1 MTPHAEEILR
11 RFWQI
16 DQALTRAK
24 VGGEKGKGFPAT
36 SPWWHRTLRR
46 FYASGLLQLI
56 ARVGRRGGK
65 SSTLCR
71 LAVCEALYGK
81 HEVPAGDRGI
91 VAVVSARR
99 PDALAR
105 LRTIRQILDALG
117 VQYTAAGETIELTDR
132 PISFQIFTASIAGV
146 SGFTSIFVL
155 LDEVSKW
162 RDKATGA
169 NPANVVIESIVP
181 TTATMPEARVVMISS
196 PMGLV
201 DAHAEAFAKGDT
213 DDQLTAFAPSWEANP
228 TLTPERC
235 RKLAR
240 GNEVAYQREYGAI
253 PQAEDELSLFDGQL
267 VNLAART
274 PRMLTEDERLL
285 KVNPL
290 DLAPDERHR
299 YVAVIDPATRGN
311 AWTLVIACLSDKF
324 VRRICLARDWV
335 GTKAKPLVPGVVF
348 AEIKRLIEPYRLRVL
363 YSDQFS
369 EDSLREIARAHDIVL
384 VVDPP
389 WSAATKADAYEQM
402 RTLFQER
409 RIEIPDDSQ
418 LKTDVL
424 GVRQKIRNGSVAY
437 DLVTSGSRHSD
448 YAPAIGMA
456 CLLAKSPP
464 TPIAKERTDAE
475 QAAAAMVTYLNEKT
489 RARKQAE
496 RRQAFGRPRG
506 LRALRALAS

>member
-24 VGGEKGKGFPAT
+24 VGGEKGRGFPPT
-36 SPWWHRTLRR
+36 SPWWHRALRS
-46 FYASGLLQLI
+46 FYTSGRLQLI

-71 LAVCEALYGK
+71 LAVCEAIYGK

-91 VAVVSARR
+91 VAIVSARR

-105 LRTIRQILDALG
+105 LRTIRQILDALK
-117 VQYTAAGETIELTDR
+117 VPYTAAGDTIELTER
-132 PISFQIFTASIAGV
+132 PITFQIFTASIAGV

-169 NPANVVIESIVP
+169 NPADVVIESIVP
-181 TTATMPEARVVMISS
+181 TTATMPEARVIMISS
-196 PMGLV
+196 PMGLL
-201 DAHAEAFAKGDT
+201 DAHAKAFAKGDT
-213 DDQLTAFAPSWEANP
+213 DDQLTVFAPSWEANP

-240 GNEVAYQREYGAI
+240 GNEIAFQREYGAI

-267 VNLAART
+267 VELAARKART
-274 PRMLTEDERLL
+274 LTDDEVAA

-290 DLAPDERHR
+290 DLQPDARHR

-311 AWTLVIACLSDKF
+311 AWTLIVACLSDNF
-324 VRRICLARDWV
+324 VRKVCLARDWV
-335 GTKAKPLVPGVVF
+335 GTKSKPLVPGEVF
-348 AEIKRLIEPYRLRVL
+348 AEIRRLIEPYRTRVL

-369 EDSLREIARAHDIVL
+369 EDSLREIARTHDLVL

-409 RIEIPDDSQ
+409 RLEIPDDPQ
-418 LKTDVL
+418 VKTDVL
-424 GVRQKIRNGSVAY
+424 GVRQKIRNGSVVYELAE
-437 DLVTSGSRHSD
+437 SGSRHSD

-456 CLLAKSPP
+456 CL
-464 TPIAKERTDAE
+464 IAKVPPAAVAKELSAAE
-475 QAAAAMVTYLNEKT
+475 QAHASMVAYLNEKT
-489 RARKQAE
+489 KARKQAE
-496 RRQAFGRPRG
+496 RRQSFGRRKAYS
-506 LRALRALAS
+506 LRSFAN